1 MLDVAAWLIG
11 VVHSNARMSAEY
23 VEHTGKLVELGKIIM
38 TRLGPGKVLFLS
50 YEVLVG
56 LTTAKLIENAYRLGL
71 KDGQNGVGRAAAR
84 PTKCPTEVSYKQKHC
99 F

>member
-1 MLDVAAWLIG
+1 LVDVAAWVIG

-23 VEHTGKLVELGKIIM
+23 IDQTGKLIELGKIIM

-56 LTTAKLIENAYRLGL
+56 LTTAKLIENAYRLGM
-71 KDGQNGVGRAAAR
+71 KDGQNGVGCAVRR
-84 PTKCPTEVSYKQKHC
+84 PTKCPTEVSYKQKQC